1 MALSKL
7 DNLYRQV
14 ILDHS
19 SNPHHRGTLKD
30 VKDGT
35 VDIQLK
41 NPTCGDVINLQLEVK
56 DGIITDIAFSGEGC
70 SISTASASMMT
81 DAVIGK
87 PVAEA
92 AKLSE
97 AFSEMVQGEEI
108 PEDAEEELGDAATL
122 SGVAKFP
129 ARIKCATLAWK
140 ALNKAIN
147 TEEHEATE
155 AHLHTEDPKKDGEGN
170 K

>member
-19 SNPHHRGTLKD
+19 SHPHHHGTLD
-30 VKDGT
+30 T
-35 VDIQLK
+35 STQTIHLN
-41 NPTCGDVINLQLEVK
+41 NPTCGDVIELQLVIQ
-56 DGIITDIAFSGEGC
+56 DDIIQKIAFNGSGC

-81 DAVIGK
+81 DAVLGK
-87 PVAEA
+87 TINEAEQLVAD
-92 AKLSE
+92 
-97 AFSEMVQGEEI
+97 FSQLVQGN
-108 PEDAEEELGDAATL
+108 DVAREEELGDAAML

-140 ALNKAIN
+140 ALETAIEN
-147 TEEHEATE
+147 
-155 AHLHTEDPKKDGEGN
+155 DGQDSPSLN
-170 K
+170 

>member
-1 MALSKL
+1 MALSRL

-19 SNPHHRGTLKD
+19 SHPHHHGTLAESSK
-30 VKDGT
+30 K
-35 VDIQLK
+35 IEMN
-41 NPTCGDVINLQLEVK
+41 NPTCGDVIELQVAIEDNVIK
-56 DGIITDIAFSGEGC
+56 DIAFSGSGC

-87 PVAEA
+87 TLAEA
-92 AKLSE
+92 EKLAE
-97 AFSEMVQGEEI
+97 DFSQLVQGNDV
-108 PEDAEEELGDAATL
+108 PEEEKLGDAAML

-140 ALNKAIN
+140 ALEQAVENDGQGTAGQLHC
-147 TEEHEATE
+147 EE
-155 AHLHTEDPKKDGEGN
+155 
-170 K
+170 

>member
-19 SNPHHRGTLKD
+19 SHPHHHGLL
-30 VKDGT
+30 DGST
-35 VDIQLK
+35 NQIEMN
-41 NPTCGDVINLQLEVK
+41 NPTCGDVIQLQLLVK
-56 DGIITDIAFSGEGC
+56 AGVIEDLRFDGSGC

-87 PVAEA
+87 KVEDALT
-92 AKLSE
+92 LSE
-97 AFSEMVQGEEI
+97 EFSQMVQGNEK
-108 PEDAEEELGDAATL
+108 EDLDELGDAAML

-140 ALNKAIN
+140 ALDQAL
-147 TEEHEATE
+147 TEKQETTVAKQ
-155 AHLHTEDPKKDGEGN
+155 LHCED
-170 K
+170 

>member
-19 SNPHHRGTLKD
+19 SHPHHRGTLSASTSK
-30 VKDGT
+30 
-35 VDIQLK
+35 IELN
-41 NPTCGDVINLQLEVK
+41 NPTCGDVIELQIEVDK
-56 DGIITDIAFSGEGC
+56 GIIKNIAFDGSGC

-87 PVAEA
+87 SVEEAE
-92 AKLSE
+92 KL
-97 AFSEMVQGEEI
+97 AVDFLQLVQGKEVA
-108 PEDAEEELGDAATL
+108 DLDKLGDAAML

-129 ARIKCATLAWK
+129 ARIKCATLGWK
-140 ALNKAIN
+140 ALGKAM
-147 TEEHEATE
+147 EE
-155 AHLHTEDPKKDGEGN
+155 DGTACFCGDRGTAG
-170 K
+170 KCIILCAGRR

>member
-19 SNPHHRGTLKD
+19 SHPHHFGKLDDSNKKITMN
-30 VKDGT
+30 
-35 VDIQLK
+35 
-41 NPTCGDVINLQLEVK
+41 NPTCGDVIELEMDVQ
-56 DGIITDIAFSGEGC
+56 DGIIKNIAFQGSGC

-87 PVAEA
+87 TVEEAEA
-92 AKLSE
+92 LAE
-97 AFSEMVQGEEI
+97 EFSQMVQGNEI
-108 PEDAEEELGDAATL
+108 SEKAEDQLGDAAML

-129 ARIKCATLAWK
+129 ARIKCATLGWK
-140 ALNKAIN
+140 ALENAV
-147 TEEHEATE
+147 EDGAGA
-155 AHLHTEDPKKDGEGN
+155 AHHYHKE
-170 K
+170 

>member
-1 MALSKL
+1 MGLSKL

-19 SNPHHRGTLKD
+19 SHPHHHGNLDHSTD
-30 VKDGT
+30 N
-35 VDIQLK
+35 IEMN
-41 NPTCGDVINLQLEVK
+41 NPTCGDVIQLDVAVENGVIK
-56 DGIITDIAFSGEGC
+56 DIAFGGSGC

-87 PVAEA
+87 SVEEA
-92 AKLSE
+92 RHLAVDFLHL
-97 AFSEMVQGEEI
+97 VQGEDI
-108 PEDAEEELGDAATL
+108 EDEDRLGDAAML

-140 ALNKAIN
+140 ALGQAIDDKGDGHG
-147 TEEHEATE
+147 EVH
-155 AHLHTEDPKKDGEGN
+155 HSHGPGCED
-170 K
+170 

>member
-19 SNPHHRGTLKD
+19 SHPHHKGTLDDTTQK
-30 VKDGT
+30 
-35 VDIQLK
+35 IEMN
-41 NPTCGDVINLQLEVK
+41 NPTCGDVIELQLEVE
-56 DGIITDIAFSGEGC
+56 DGIIKNIAFDGSGC

-92 AKLSE
+92 EHLAVIF
-97 AFSEMVQGEEI
+97 AQMVQGNEI
-108 PEDAEEELGDAATL
+108 PEEDNEALGDAAML

-129 ARIKCATLAWK
+129 ARIKCSTLAWK
-140 ALNKAIN
+140 ALGKAL
-147 TEEHEATE
+147 T
-155 AHLHTEDPKKDGEGN
+155 DDEG
-170 K
+170 KAQAGQFHKE